1 MSDIQIPELI
11 PGGTAFDERGSLS
24 FINDASK
31 IKLKRFYIVENHSSP
46 FVRAWHAHKKEEKF
60 VYVVSG
66 IAKVAAVKV
75 DNWESPSKDLEIHSY
90 VMSSEKPNV
99 LWIPKGYANG
109 CMTLKSDTKVI
120 YFSTSTLEESK
131 NDDFRYESDYWNCW
145 NIIEH

>member
-1 MSDIQIPELI
+1 MNM
-11 PGGTAFDERGSLS
+11 AKKNFD
-24 FINDASK
+24 N
-31 IKLKRFYIVENHSSP
+31 IKFEIIVTDTN
-46 FVRAWHAHKKEEKF
+46 
-60 VYVVSG
+60 
-66 IAKVAAVKV
+66 
-75 DNWESPSKDLEIHSY
+75 SPSKDLEIHSY

-131 NDDFRYESDYWNCW
+131 NDDFRYDSDYWNCW